1 MSNQY
6 ATIANL
12 TARKDLRQVSVLSD
26 DLDTGD
32 LNTNNVQV
40 ALDDAAAQLDAVFT
54 NRIALPIPA
63 PIPAILTR
71 LTCSIAFGFL
81 YGRRGDLPSD
91 IQKEVDFAEDWLN
104 QFRLGQVSVAGSA
117 RNGPELTQSD
127 SCDRGSITN
136 GKLFFPSKGSGIPF
150 IDGGP

>member
-1 MSNQY
+1 MNAY
-6 ATIANL
+6 ASISDL
-12 TARKDLRQVSVLSD
+12 TARKDLRQVSVLTTD
-26 DLDTGD
+26 DDTGT
-32 LNTNNVQV
+32 LNTNNAQV
-40 ALDDAAAQLDAVFT
+40 ALDDAASTLDSVFT

-63 PIPAILTR
+63 PIPLILTR
-71 LTCSIAFGFL
+71 ICCALAFAAL
-81 YGRRGDLPSD
+81 YGRRGDVPAD

-136 GKLFFPSKGSGIPF
+136 GKLFFPSKGPGIPF